1 MKNSLFYSVTLHLN
15 FYKPIPIVP
24 LMPLQLILKSVSG
37 VFKLSLLQTE
47 KLFNGTIL
55 ILFFLENRHVIGSLS
70 LSDSL
75 F

>member
-1 MKNSLFYSVTLHLN
+1 MKNSLSLSVTFHLN
-15 FYKPIPIVP
+15 FCKPIPVVR
-24 LMPLQLILKSVSG
+24 LMPLQLILKSISG
-37 VFKLSLLQTE
+37 VFKLSLSQTE